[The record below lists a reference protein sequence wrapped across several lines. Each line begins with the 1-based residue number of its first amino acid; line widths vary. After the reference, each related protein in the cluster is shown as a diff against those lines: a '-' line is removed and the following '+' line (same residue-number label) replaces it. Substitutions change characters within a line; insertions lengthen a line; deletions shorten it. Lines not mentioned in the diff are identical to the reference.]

1 MRHHRAAIAM
11 VGVLAFA
18 VTACGDQVSDKYVI
32 EEQPYTLEP
41 VAGTELKQVRLEAQ
55 AVERIG
61 IQVDRVTTSD
71 QMQSVPSGALW
82 MDVNGV
88 FWVYTNPEPN
98 VFLRHQVDV
107 IDDDGTHAILASGP
121 EPGTPV
127 VTVGV
132 PELFGTEVGV
142 GK

>member
-1 MRHHRAAIAM
+1 MA
-11 VGVLAFA
+11 GVLAFA
-18 VTACGDQVSDKYVI
+18 VAACGSQISDKYVI
-32 EEQPYTLEP
+32 ENEPYTLEP
-41 VAGTELKQVRLEAQ
+41 VIGSELLKVTLDEQ

-61 IQVDRVTTSD
+61 IQVGHVTSSSE
-71 QMQSVPSGALW
+71 QQLVPSGALW
-82 MDVNGV
+82 MDVDGV

-98 VFLRHQVDV
+98 VYLRHRVDV
-107 IDDDGTHAILASGP
+107 LDDDGTHAILASGP